1 MQGVV
6 QKIRTNDKGTRI
18 ATIEGKDYFFG
29 RDVNEFPDQGAKIEF
44 EYNEFGEDRG
54 RGKPRSIQRWR
65 PVVSASGKPETGST
79 LSEADI
85 LRSVSNVV
93 GNACAAGTVKAPEEL
108 EKWFVAAWAGFARRT
123 KALNGA
129 KPDPEFDDDLPE
141 SAYEGLPEA
150 NGNMQRAGS
159 KW

>member
-29 RDVNEFPDQGAKIEF
+29 RDVNEFPSSGAKIEF

-65 PVVSASGKPETGST
+65 PVMNGATGKPETGPTISD
-79 LSEADI
+79 ADV
-85 LRSVSNVV
+85 LRSVSNIV
-93 GNACAAGTVKAPEEL
+93 GSACAAGTIKNPEEL
-108 EKWFVAAWAGFARRT
+108 EKWFVAAWAGFTRRQRSAT
-123 KALNGA
+123 GRE
-129 KPDPEFDDDLPE
+129 PGMDDDLPDGFYQSE
-141 SAYEGLPEA
+141 NPASRN
-150 NGNMQRAGS
+150 NGSGPS
-159 KW
+159 W